1 MEKQSTWV
9 VPKDYPEVF
18 RNSEKLQLEGINRM
32 CFPIGTTSR
41 WKHPA
46 EAAGTVPRAVYKAE
60 TGKRIAVLGHKRMG
74 SQKNKRR
81 FFPSG

>member
-1 MEKQSTWV
+1 MDKQSIWV

-18 RNSEKLQLEGINRM
+18 RTSEKLQLEGINRM

-46 EAAGTVPRAVYKAE
+46 EAAGTVRAVYKAE
-60 TGKRIAVLGHKRMG
+60 TGKLIAVLGHKRTG
-74 SQKNKRR
+74 SQKNRR
-81 FFPSG
+81 MFFPSG